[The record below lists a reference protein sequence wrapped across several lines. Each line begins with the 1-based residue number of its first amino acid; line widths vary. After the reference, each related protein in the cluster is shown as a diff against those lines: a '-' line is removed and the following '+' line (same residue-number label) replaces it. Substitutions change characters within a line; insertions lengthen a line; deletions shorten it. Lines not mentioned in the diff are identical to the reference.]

1 MNEERD
7 PTGDSVEQD
16 GARPD
21 ALRAALVEELRR
33 TGALRSDPVERAFR
47 VVPRHLFTPETPPGQ
62 AYEANRSVVLK
73 RDDDG
78 TALSTV
84 SAPSMQAE
92 MLEQAEIRPGMRVLE
107 IGSGG
112 VNAAMLA
119 ELVGAEGHVAT
130 VDIDTD
136 VTERAR
142 HGLSESGY
150 DRVRVVCA
158 DAEHG
163 VAEQAPYDR
172 ILVTV
177 GVWDIP
183 PAWLD
188 QLADDGRL
196 IVPLRLRGVMRSI
209 ALERAEDRLTSRS
222 VHPCGFVPVQGVGAH
237 EEHVALLD
245 ADVGLRFDDQQ
256 HLDTTGLSKAL
267 TTSPEQRWSAVTI
280 GAQEMIDDLTLWL
293 TTTLPGCGML
303 TAKQAAVDRGLVERP
318 ARRGVPAAVD
328 GNSFAYRA
336 TVRPVDNDRIEL
348 GVHGHGPRGGNLA
361 EQYVDLM
368 RRWDRQHR
376 HGPGSVIEIHPAN
389 TPDERV
395 NHGFVLN
402 RTHTRVAIFWP

>member
-1 MNEERD
+1 MDAERD
-7 PTGDSVEQD
+7 MAGDGVAED
-16 GARPD
+16 GARPE
-21 ALRAALVEELRR
+21 ALRAAMVEELRQL
-33 TGALRSDPVERAFR
+33 GAVRSDPVERAFR
-47 VVPRHLFTPETPPGQ
+47 VVPRHLFSPEEPLMK
-62 AYEANRSVVLK
+62 AYGVNRSVVVK

-78 TALSTV
+78 MALSTV
-84 SAPSMQAE
+84 SAPSMQAD
-92 MLEQAEIRPGMRVLE
+92 MLEQTEVRPGMRVLE

-119 ELVGAEGHVAT
+119 ELVGSEGHVTT
-130 VDIDTD
+130 VDIDAD

-142 HGLSESGY
+142 RGLAESGY
-150 DRVRVVCA
+150 DQVRVVRA

-163 VAEQAPYDR
+163 VADQAPYDR

-188 QLADDGRL
+188 QLAEGGRL

-209 ALERAEDRLTSRS
+209 ALERAGDRLTSRS
-222 VHPCGFVPVQGVGAH
+222 VHPCGFVPVQGMGAR

-245 ADVGLRFDDQQ
+245 EDVALRFDEQQ
-256 HLDTTGLSKAL
+256 HLDTAGLSEAL
-267 TTSPEQRWSAVTI
+267 TTPPEQRWSGITV
-280 GAQEMIDDLTLWL
+280 GSQEMIDDLTLWL

-303 TAKQAAVDRGLVERP
+303 TAKQAAVDRGLVGRP

-336 TVRPVDNDRIEL
+336 TVRTTEDERIEF
-348 GVHGHGPRGGNLA
+348 GVYGHGPRGGELA
-361 EQYVDLM
+361 EQHVDLM
-368 RRWDRQHR
+368 RQWDRQHR
-376 HGPGSVIEIHPAN
+376 HGPGAVIEVRPAH

-395 NHGFVLN
+395 NHGLVLDRN
-402 RTHTRVAIFWP
+402 HTRVVIFWP